1 MTTNGSLKVTQDLAH
16 RGTKENDDLNKVDTT
31 EAISALAAQAVI
43 KADQE
48 QRCQHTLAEM
58 KKIFDAYQTD
68 ITVVMTLRPGQYPVG
83 EIQVVAK

>member
-1 MTTNGSLKVTQDLAH
+1 MD
-16 RGTKENDDLNKVDTT
+16 ENTIIPEPKD
-31 EAISALAAQAVI
+31 AALSAAQAQAIVEE
-43 KADQE
+43 DR
-48 QRCQHTLAEM
+48 QRRIQHTLEEM

>member
-1 MTTNGSLKVTQDLAH
+1 MD
-16 RGTKENDDLNKVDTT
+16 ENIIPESKD
-31 EAISALAAQAVI
+31 AALSAAQAQAIVEG
-43 KADQE
+43 DR
-48 QRCQHTLAEM
+48 QRRIQHTLEEM

>member
-1 MTTNGSLKVTQDLAH
+1 MD
-16 RGTKENDDLNKVDTT
+16 ENTIIPEPKD
-31 EAISALAAQAVI
+31 AALSAAQAQAIVEG
-43 KADQE
+43 DR
-48 QRCQHTLAEM
+48 QRRIQHTLEEM